1 MTTRIGSTLDS
12 LLEQTGDLEE
22 VNLRA
27 QKKELALAVDKRM
40 RGLRMTKSALASRMR
55 TSRTVVDRLLDPA
68 DTSVTLATLAKAS
81 AALGC
86 RLRIG
91 LVRDGLGARAALAQG
106 RGAKARPNVRY

>member
-1 MTTRIGSTLDS
+1 MSTRIGSSLDS
-12 LLEQTGDLEE
+12 LLDEMGDLEE

-27 QKKELALAVDKRM
+27 EKKELAAAVGQRM
-40 RGLRMTKSALASRMR
+40 RALRMTKSTLASRMR
-55 TSRTVVDRLLDPA
+55 TSRTVVDRLLDPT

-91 LVRDGLGARAALAQG
+91 LVRTGVAGRRAPAGKRRSAH
-106 RGAKARPNVRY
+106 R